1 MLITASSSKDI
12 YSIEGAG
19 GILLLDE
26 DEVDVVGFLQNPD
39 YVRVYDSGMFD
50 EEDDTTLPNVAGPM
64 ASLDKNTNSYKTT
77 ADDDN
82 GDVIKR
88 RQNLL
93 NMKSIE
99 QTQFQILV
107 KQSAAITLLSPK
119 DRDIFRY
126 FPLLLILCSTHC

>member
-1 MLITASSSKDI
+1 MQCPSVVEDPVIAMQQ
-12 YSIEGAG
+12 
-19 GILLLDE
+19 

-50 EEDDTTLPNVAGPM
+50 EEDDTTLPKVAGPM
-64 ASLDKNTNSYKTT
+64 ALLDENTDSYKTT
-77 ADDDN
+77 ADDDD

-107 KQSAAITLLSPK
+107 KQSAAIILLSPK

-126 FPLLLILCSTHC
+126 FPLLLILCSGSLLKI

>member
-1 MLITASSSKDI
+1 MQCPSVVEDPVIAMQQ
-12 YSIEGAG
+12 
-19 GILLLDE
+19 

-50 EEDDTTLPNVAGPM
+50 EEDDTTLPNAAGPM
-64 ASLDKNTNSYKTT
+64 ALLDENTDSYKTT
-77 ADDDN
+77 ADDDD

-107 KQSAAITLLSPK
+107 KQSVAIIILSPK
-119 DRDIFRY
+119 DRDIF
-126 FPLLLILCSTHC
+126 